1 MKKIWVFLLT
11 IFLVAVYCMPVQ
23 ADSGL
28 LPKNSTQ
35 FGVIMPDIRF
45 AINREA
51 DKVETGNDGE
61 KLLFYSFTAEEYQTF
76 GRYAYI
82 KGLKLRDK
90 TYRDGTLTAQLE
102 KDESVVIFEYNYS
115 KQSASLFYPTGV
127 RKEKEKGKVILLSS
141 ILPSVERTFA
151 AKPMPSLRDVL
162 ERAPDSE
169 TKNKD
174 GSVDLI
180 WQGVTDDDYETF
192 SKYLK
197 DVNAELLDYRMYG
210 SVFIAIIGRDE
221 RTITFS
227 YDSQDYS
234 AKITYPADTYDE
246 RQAEAHY
253 RAAEEYILQEQYV
266 KACDEL
272 YMIKHLLF
280 YKDVNNLLADN
291 YQIALALRESGEYED
306 AVAVFTALRDYKD
319 AEEQKKETQYQIAL
333 TLYGSGKYNEAS
345 EIFEVLGDYSDSEA
359 KITECQKNMPK
370 ATVTIMVYMCGS
382 DLESKSGM
390 ATMDLQEMVAA
401 NIGDHVNLIIL
412 TGGSTK
418 WHNSQISN
426 ESHQLWQIRNGELH
440 CLSNN
445 EGSASMTSPATLSAF
460 IGKTVKSFP
469 ADRYGLV
476 LWGHGSG
483 TVNGYGYDE
492 QNPDS
497 NSMSLADIHQALI
510 DGGIHFDFIGFDASL
525 MATVETALMLNE
537 HADYMIASQEI
548 ETSNGWYYTDW
559 LNLVNSDSSVDTMT
573 LCKKI
578 VNGSMKT
585 NAPQVIGQNVT
596 FSVIDLTELS
606 RSVPDKLDA
615 FARSIS
621 SMIMSKNYRIVS
633 NVRGRVREFA
643 QSKKLDL
650 VDLADLALCMGTK
663 EGEEL
668 AEAIS
673 RAVCYNC
680 TSPYITNAYGLS
692 ICFPYQRL
700 SNVDKVIG
708 VYNQIGMS
716 DDYIRCFSQFA
727 KMEMSGQAV
736 SGGALNNP
744 YLSLTGSSSDST
756 GGYGSSDVRSV
767 LLGGIMSGDFGRFPG
782 LNNENTA
789 FLQNDVMSQEEVV
802 TYLSD
807 NALNSEALVFT
818 DTNVGKTMILPVD
831 QWALVQ
837 DVQLNMFIE
846 HNGSYIDLG
855 MDSLYDADESGN
867 LVAYAEKTWIAIN
880 GTPVPYYQLAVDD
893 AGHFGGYVPAMLDGD
908 RVQLLITFDENGT
921 GELIGFRFD
930 YQDGETDAVS
940 KTISDLPVGSAIQL
954 LCDRYL
960 YDGTYEADYKWGS
973 PITVTENMLKV
984 SDVLLDYYT
993 VRRSYRLTDIYNQ
1006 NYWTESY

>member
-1 MKKIWVFLLT
+1 MKKIWVIFLT
-11 IFLVAVYCMPVQ
+11 ILLVAAYCMPVL

-28 LPKNSTQ
+28 LPKNTTQ

-45 AINREA
+45 AVNREA
-51 DKVETGNDGE
+51 DKVETDNDGE
-61 KLLFYSFTAEEYQTF
+61 RLLFSSFTAEEYQTF

-82 KGLKLRDK
+82 KGLKLKDK
-90 TYRDGTLTAQLE
+90 IYRDGMLTAQLE
-102 KDESVVIFEYNYS
+102 KDGAVIIFEYNYG
-115 KQSASLFYPTGV
+115 KQLASLFYPTGV

-151 AKPMPSLRDVL
+151 AKPMPSLWDVL

-169 TKNKD
+169 TKKED

-180 WQGVTDDDYETF
+180 WQSVTDDDYEAF
-192 SKYLK
+192 SKYLN
-197 DVNAELLDYRMYG
+197 DVNAELLDYGMYG

-246 RQAEAHY
+246 RQAEVHY
-253 RAAEEYILQEQYV
+253 QAAEEYILQEQYV

-280 YKDVNNLLADN
+280 YKDVNSLLAAN
-291 YQIALALRESGEYED
+291 YQAAMALRESGKYE
-306 AVAVFTALRDYKD
+306 
-319 AEEQKKETQYQIAL
+319 
-333 TLYGSGKYNEAS
+333 EAIK
-345 EIFEVLGDYSDSEA
+345 IFETLGDYSDS
-359 KITECQKNMPK
+359 KVQIKECQKNMPR
-370 ATVTIMVYMCGS
+370 ATITIMVYMCGS

-390 ATMDLQEMVAA
+390 ATRDIQEMLAS
-401 NIGDHVNLIIL
+401 NIDDHVNLIIL

-418 WHNSQISN
+418 WHNNLISN
-426 ESHQLWQIRNGELH
+426 ETHQLWQIRNGELH
-440 CLSNN
+440 CLSDN
-445 EGSASMTSPATLSAF
+445 EGSVSMTSPATLSAF
-460 IGKTVKSFP
+460 IGKSVKSFP

-492 QNPDS
+492 QNS
-497 NSMSLADIHQALI
+497 ASGSMCLVDIHQALI
-510 DGGIHFDFIGFDASL
+510 DGGVHFDFIGFDASL

-548 ETSNGWYYTDW
+548 ETSDGWHYTDW

-578 VNGSMKT
+578 VDDSMMT
-585 NAPQVIGQNVT
+585 NAPKVIGQNVT

-606 RSVPDKLDA
+606 RSVPDKLGA

-621 SMIMSKNYRIVS
+621 SMITSKNYRIVS

-650 VDLADLALCMGTK
+650 VDLTDLALRMGTQ
-663 EGEEL
+663 EGKDL

-673 RAVCYNC
+673 GAVCYNC
-680 TSPYITNAYGLS
+680 TSPYITNVYGLS

-700 SNVDKVIG
+700 SNVDSVIG
-708 VYNQIGMS
+708 IYNQIGMS
-716 DDYIRCFSQFA
+716 DDYIRCISQFA

-736 SGGALNNP
+736 SGGEANNP
-744 YLSLTGSSSDST
+744 YISLSGSGSNSSR
-756 GGYGSSDVRSV
+756 GYGSSDVWSA
-767 LLGGIMSGDFGRFPG
+767 LLGGIMSGDFGRFPD

-807 NALNSEALVFT
+807 NTLNSEALVFT
-818 DTNVGKTMILPVD
+818 DTNAGKTMILTVD

-837 DVQLNMFIE
+837 DVQLNLFIE
-846 HNGSYIDLG
+846 QNGGYIDLG

-867 LVAYAEKTWIAIN
+867 LVAYTEKTWVAIN
-880 GTPVPYYQLAVDD
+880 GMPVPYYQLAVDD
-893 AGHFGGYVPAMLDGD
+893 AGHYGGYVPALLDGD
-908 RVQLLITFDENGT
+908 RVQLLIVFDENGT
-921 GELIGFRFD
+921 GQLIGFQYD
-930 YQDGETDAVS
+930 YQGGATDTIA
-940 KTISDLPVGSAIQL
+940 KTISSLPVGSIIQL

-960 YDGTYEADYKWGS
+960 YDGTYEAVYNWGS
-973 PITVTENMLKV
+973 PITVTENTLRV